1 MMKLLENKCKEL
13 RSSKLE
19 DFDVE
24 EYKQLRRNAQLYPI
38 IDYQSKLK

>member
-1 MMKLLENKCKEL
+1 MIKLLEVKH
-13 RSSKLE
+13 RDQSPKLE

-24 EYKQLRRNAQLYPI
+24 EYKQLRRNTPFYPI